1 MAYDPYTLG
10 MKKVTFEELWQDIQ
24 DEAEAEGPKA
34 VAELERMQHRFRL
47 GGQLSVLRQ
56 RRGLSQSNLAAQT
69 GIDQAE
75 ISRIERGV
83 ANPTE
88 DTLARLGNA
97 LGAKLVFVTE
107 RAPVPV

>member
-1 MAYDPYTLG
+1 MGYNPYAPG
-10 MKKVTFEELWQDIQ
+10 VKKLTFEELWQEIQ
-24 DEAEAEGPKA
+24 DEAKAEGPKA

-47 GGQLSVLRQ
+47 GGQLSVLRR
-56 RRGLSQSNLAAQT
+56 RRGLSQSDLAAQT

-88 DTLARLGNA
+88 DTLARLGSA

-107 RAPVPV
+107 RTPVAV

>member
-1 MAYDPYTLG
+1 
-10 MKKVTFEELWQDIQ
+10 MKRVTFEELWQEIQ
-24 DEAEAEGPKA
+24 DEAKANGPKA
-34 VAELERMQHRFRL
+34 VAELERLQHRYRL

-56 RRGLSQSNLAAQT
+56 HRKMSQSKLAAQT

-75 ISRIERGV
+75 ISRIERGA

-107 RAPVPV
+107 RKPVEV